1 MSLSPRQL
9 SFWPFK
15 MIKISKNIV
24 EVCRSIYLVQEV
36 LAPCYYNTDARTRR
50 RMHART
56 HAHAHHQLAATNAAA
71 YQHPSLHV
79 MPKTKTHVQ
88 IFEIIEMRAST
99 VFLKHEDRGP
109 TKHGHAHT
117 VCAIAA
123 LLLSV
128 APRRYNVCH
137 TAVATSQ
144 NSTLP
149 TLLFN
154 FCEGIWYRD
163 PCMVQLS
170 TALVG
175 GVVMKCCRFAIVA
188 AALCIVAT
196 SSTAMSAIVDR
207 APTDF
212 PSNSYSTIN
221 DTAIVRPSMI
231 DAAANGTGAHT
242 RTHTQPTPDRLTQAA
257 RPKRVDVHAHQ
268 NGNYPV
274 S

>member
-1 MSLSPRQL
+1 
-9 SFWPFK
+9 
-15 MIKISKNIV
+15 
-24 EVCRSIYLVQEV
+24 
-36 LAPCYYNTDARTRR
+36 
-50 RMHART
+50 
-56 HAHAHHQLAATNAAA
+56 
-71 YQHPSLHV
+71 
-79 MPKTKTHVQ
+79 
-88 IFEIIEMRAST
+88 
-99 VFLKHEDRGP
+99 
-109 TKHGHAHT
+109 
-117 VCAIAA
+117 
-123 LLLSV
+123 
-128 APRRYNVCH
+128 
-137 TAVATSQ
+137 
-144 NSTLP
+144 
-149 TLLFN
+149 
-154 FCEGIWYRD
+154 
-163 PCMVQLS
+163 MVQLS

-175 GVVMKCCRFAIVA
+175 GVVMKRCRFAVVA

>member
-1 MSLSPRQL
+1 MLLQHRRTHAQTHA
-9 SFWPFK
+9 
-15 MIKISKNIV
+15 
-24 EVCRSIYLVQEV
+24 RTY
-36 LAPCYYNTDARTRR
+36 ARTRTPPTRSYKHR
-50 RMHART
+50 RIPT
-56 HAHAHHQLAATNAAA
+56 PLFTCTCT
-71 YQHPSLHV
+71 L
-79 MPKTKTHVQ
+79 Q

-128 APRRYNVCH
+128 APRKYNVCH
-137 TAVATSQ
+137 TAVATFFSLESMSLNKKTQ

-175 GVVMKCCRFAIVA
+175 GVVMKRCRFAVVA